1 MNGLLCNPKKIQIYT
16 KYDEVGSNIFR
27 QICKSPEYY
36 IYRNEIELL
45 TYVRVPNINTVVE
58 LGSGSSD
65 KINIIL
71 KGNPNISTYIP
82 VDNSALC
89 VKDLAKNINVKFE
102 EVGLKNIK
110 NKLILFLGASICN
123 LDPSGGIKFLKKMK
137 ENMENEDLLGIT
149 IDFCKKKDMVIRMY
163 NNDLSKKFQLNNLT
177 VLNKEFGGNLDLN
190 NFEYDVIWDSSKSC
204 VNKYLRSKYNQTAN
218 FKDKEIY
225 FEEGERIHVESSYK
239 YGIDDFCNIMK
250 NIGFIYKYS
259 IQINTVVFFLF
270 ANQN

>member
-27 QICKSPEYY
+27 RICKSPEYY

-65 KINIIL
+65 KINILL

-137 ENMENEDLLGIT
+137 ENMGNEDLLGIT

-163 NNDLSKKFQLNNLT
+163 NTDLSKKFQLNNLT

-204 VNKYLRSKYNQTAN
+204 VNRYLKSKYNQTAN

-250 NIGFIYKYS
+250 TIGFIYKYS
-259 IQINTVVFFLF
+259 IQVNTVVFFLF